1 MTNGMSAYT
10 TSTAIAR
17 RPSAMSGELPE
28 LPIFASSD
36 SFTVET
42 GGRLVNWSGWPCGE
56 QRLDS
61 CVVLCR
67 LSPHSRLGHGS
78 SVSRWGSLVGL
89 HCRTET
95 IWRRCLQWID
105 KSFIS
110 VKTFNTISLIHLFQH
125 FNVHSINIH
134 SSSCQ
139 TSGQL
144 SCQSSCPSS
153 CQSSIIH
160 DVIFSHSSIITSHI

>member
-78 SVSRWGSLVGL
+78 SVSRWESLVGL
-89 HCRTET
+89 HCDTET
-95 IWRRCLQWID
+95 FTMKDMKLRV
-105 KSFIS
+105 S
-110 VKTFNTISLIHLFQH
+110 VDSRSLRERQFLFLKHNNTISLIHWFQH

-134 SSSCQ
+134 SSSC
-139 TSGQL
+139 
-144 SCQSSCPSS
+144 
-153 CQSSIIH
+153 
-160 DVIFSHSSIITSHI
+160 